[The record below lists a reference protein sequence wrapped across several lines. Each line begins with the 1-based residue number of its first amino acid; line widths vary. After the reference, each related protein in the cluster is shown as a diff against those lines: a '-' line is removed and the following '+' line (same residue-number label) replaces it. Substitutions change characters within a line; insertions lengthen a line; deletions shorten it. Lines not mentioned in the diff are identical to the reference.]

1 MQEGNVPG
9 IAQTVGP
16 TAKKQRIDA
25 SVLQRIG
32 GTPLLALAR
41 IVPDGCARILIKVES
56 ANPTGSMKDRMA
68 LAMIEAGERTGR
80 LKPGG
85 RVVEYT
91 GGSTGVSLAL
101 ICAARGYP
109 LSIVTSDAFSAEKRN
124 HMAALGAELT
134 IVPSISGGMDAALTR
149 NMIEAARQL
158 TEQTGA
164 FWTDQLNN
172 TDQLTAYHAM
182 ADEVWAQSSGRV
194 DAFVQS
200 TGTAACVRGI
210 AEVLRRNKP
219 DMHIV
224 AVEPKESAVLSGG
237 RTGVHKIE
245 GIGAGFVVPLWHA
258 SIADEIAT
266 VSTEDAMAMSRKL
279 ARSDALFAGTST
291 GANLVAA
298 IEIGNRLGKDATVV
312 TVMCDSGIKY
322 LSTRLYECSPAP
334 SST

>member
-1 MQEGNVPG
+1 MQEGNVPT
-9 IAQTVGP
+9 IAQT
-16 TAKKQRIDA
+16 TAPMGKEPRIDA

-32 GTPLLALAR
+32 NTPLLELKR
-41 IVPDGCARILIKVES
+41 IVPNGCARILIKVES
-56 ANPTGSMKDRMA
+56 VNPTGSMKDRMA

-80 LKPGG
+80 LTPGN

-134 IVPSISGGMDAALTR
+134 IVPSIGGGMDAALTR
-149 NMIEAARQL
+149 NMIEAAHRI
-158 TEQTGA
+158 TERTGA

-172 TDQLTAYHAM
+172 TDQLTAYRAM
-182 ADEVWAQSSGRV
+182 ANEIWEQTGGRV

-200 TGTAACVRGI
+200 TGTAACVRGV
-210 AEVLRRNKP
+210 AEVLRRNQP
-219 DMHIV
+219 DIHIV

-237 RTGVHKIE
+237 KSGAHKIE
-245 GIGAGFVVPLWHA
+245 GVGAGFVVPLWDS
-258 SIADEIAT
+258 SIADEIAA
-266 VSTEDAMAMSRKL
+266 VSTEEAMAMARRL

-298 IEIGNRLGKDATVV
+298 IETGRRLGKDATVV

-322 LSTRLYECSPAP
+322 VSTRLYDCSRP
-334 SST
+334 

>member
-1 MQEGNVPG
+1 MQEGEMSG
-9 IAQTVGP
+9 TAQTAP
-16 TAKKQRIDA
+16 ISKESRIDA
-25 SVLQRIG
+25 SALQRIG
-32 GTPLLALAR
+32 GTPLLELKP

-68 LAMIEAGERTGR
+68 LAMIEAGERAGR
-80 LKPGG
+80 LKPGD

-101 ICAARGYP
+101 VCAARGYP

-124 HMAALGAELT
+124 HMVALGAELT
-134 IVPSISGGMDAALTR
+134 IVPSAGGGMDAGLTR
-149 NMIEAARQL
+149 DMVEAARRIAGR
-158 TEQTGA
+158 TGA

-172 TDQLTAYHAM
+172 TDQLTAYHVM
-182 ADEVWAQSSGRV
+182 ADEIWEQTGGRI

-200 TGTAACVRGI
+200 TGTAACVRGV

-219 DMHIV
+219 GIRIV

-237 RTGVHKIE
+237 ETGVHKIE
-245 GIGAGFVVPLWHA
+245 GIGAGFVVPLWNA
-258 SIADEIAT
+258 SIADEVAT
-266 VSTEDAMAMSRKL
+266 VSTEEAMAMARRL

-298 IEIGNRLGKDATVV
+298 VEIGERLGKEATVV

-322 LSTRLYECSPAP
+322 LSTGLYGGNRAVVPE
-334 SST
+334 